1 MERDKGHNMKVI
13 VNTRILASE
22 TKNMCIKYFKDSNKK
37 LEKLTEKI
45 DKLFS
50 TKNDNDSKIKE
61 LDDIYSNK

>member
-13 VNTRILASE
+13 VNTRILANE